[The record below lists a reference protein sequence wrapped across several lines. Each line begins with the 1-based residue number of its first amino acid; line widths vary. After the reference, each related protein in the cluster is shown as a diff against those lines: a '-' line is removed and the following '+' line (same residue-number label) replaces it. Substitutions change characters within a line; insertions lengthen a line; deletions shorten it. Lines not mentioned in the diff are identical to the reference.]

1 MTFQTLPQIPT
12 LGLGCW
18 AIGGPFTADGQP
30 VGWGEVDDAVSTRA
44 VHAALDHG
52 IRLFD
57 TAQAYGTGHSESV
70 LGAALKGRD
79 DVAVVT
85 KIGIDI
91 DAATRTITPGQTD
104 TTLIRD
110 SIRASAQRLQRD
122 HIDLIL
128 LHLNDLPIDTATP
141 IFDMLAGL
149 HRDGT
154 IGAYGWSTDFP
165 DRATAFRDHPGFT
178 TVEMAMNV
186 FFAAEHMVPAVEE
199 AGLIALIRSPLA
211 MGILGG
217 RYDAKSTFAGND
229 VRSQNQ
235 QWHGHFNDGRV
246 SPLRLEQLDAIRD
259 ILTSGGRSLAQGAL
273 AWLWARSPN
282 AIPIPGFRTP
292 EQVNDLAGALEAGPL
307 TPDQMAEIE
316 ALIDR
321 APEGPPQPR

>member
-1 MTFQTLPQIPT
+1 MPTLTLPTKPT

-18 AIGGPFTADGQP
+18 AIGGPFNAGDTP
-30 VGWGEVDDAVSTRA
+30 VGWGEVDDDTSTA
-44 VHAALDHG
+44 AIHAGIDHG

-57 TAQAYGTGHSESV
+57 TAQAYGTGHSETV
-70 LGAALKGRD
+70 LGAALKNHP

-91 DAATRTITPGQTD
+91 DPATRQITPDQTD
-104 TTLIRD
+104 PQVIRD
-110 SIRASAQRLQRD
+110 SITASCKRLQRD

-128 LHLNDLPIDTATP
+128 LHLNDLAIDKATP
-141 IFDMLAGL
+141 IFEMLSDL
-149 HRDGT
+149 HQAGT
-154 IGAYGWSTDFP
+154 IGSYGWSTDYP
-165 DRATAFRDHPGFT
+165 DRATAFPDHAGFT

-186 FFAAEHMVPAVEE
+186 FFAAENMVPAVEQ
-199 AGLIALIRSPLA
+199 AGLVALIRSPLA

-217 RYDAKSTFAGND
+217 RYDASSTFAGND

-246 SPLRLEQLDAIRD
+246 SPERLTQLDAIRD
-259 ILTSGGRSLAQGAL
+259 ILTTNGRSLAQGAI

-292 EQVNDLAGALEAGPL
+292 EQVTDLAGALAHGSLSPA
-307 TPDQMAEIE
+307 QMAEIE
-316 ALIDR
+316 TLINR
-321 APEGPPQPR
+321 GEEGPPQPR